1 MPEYIKLKD
10 VLHILYLVMTDDTI
24 KHKGKAIR
32 KRLKELPPVDI
43 TEVVRCKDC
52 KFAEA
57 NGGDCNSTLPITY
70 RNYVCEINETK
81 YITLDFCSYG
91 KRKEGAEE

>member
-1 MPEYIKLKD
+1 MPEYRKLKD
-10 VLHILYLVMTDDTI
+10 VFHILDLVVTDDSI

-32 KRLKELPPVDI
+32 KRLKELP
-43 TEVVRCKDC
+43 TEDVEKVVRCKDC
-52 KFAEA
+52 QFAES

-91 KRKEGAEE
+91 KRKEGAK